1 MIPAVNVDG
10 IIKLKDVIND
20 PEMKYSV
27 RKNYNRTTC
36 PDSTVAGV
44 DLNRNYD
51 DHFGLDSYGSSPD
64 PCEE

>member
-1 MIPAVNVDG
+1 
-10 IIKLKDVIND
+10 LKDVIND